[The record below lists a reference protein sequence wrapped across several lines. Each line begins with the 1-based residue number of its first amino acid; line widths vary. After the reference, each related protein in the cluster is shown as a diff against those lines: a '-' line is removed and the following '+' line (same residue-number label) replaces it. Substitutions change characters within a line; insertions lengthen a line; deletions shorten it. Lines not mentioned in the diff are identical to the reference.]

1 MLATINGSTDVY
13 LILGYPVEQVRAP
26 ESFNLIFATLGI
38 NAVLVP
44 VHVPPASVQ
53 AFVGAAFS
61 TRNIKGLFLT
71 IPHKSLVMDMLDEC
85 SELGRLAGAVNAVRC
100 HAEGRLVGD
109 LFDGEGLVASLNGFN
124 IVYTGKRVLILGAG
138 GGAAAI
144 AASLV
149 SPASKTS
156 KGVAA
161 EVALYD
167 PTPGK
172 AQALA
177 DRLGAAGP
185 VRVFAVDS
193 SDPAGFDV
201 IVNASPLGLYATDPM
216 PCDVSRMAPHAALVD
231 ILMKN
236 QPTPVVRAARSLGR
250 VAHPGFEMMIEQ
262 AHLYL
267 EFFGD
272 RQAAAAVQR
281 DATFIREA
289 IYPQELHGE
298 IRRVLTAPIPTL

>member
-1 MLATINGSTDVY
+1 MLSTINGATEVY
-13 LILGYPVEQVRAP
+13 LILGDPVEQVRAP

-44 VHVPPASVQ
+44 VHLPVAHVQ
-53 AFVGAAFS
+53 NFVRAAFS
-61 TRNIKGLFLT
+61 ARNIKGLLLT

-100 HAEGRLVGD
+100 DAQGRLVGE
-109 LFDGEGLVASLNGFN
+109 LFDGEGLVESLNGFN
-124 IVYTGKRVLILGAG
+124 IAYTARRVLILGAG

-149 SPASKTS
+149 SPASKVS
-156 KGVAA
+156 KGAAA

-177 DRLGAAGP
+177 ERLASAAQA
-185 VRVFAVDS
+185 RVIAVDS
-193 SDPAGFDV
+193 NDPARFDV
-201 IVNASPLGLYATDPM
+201 IVNASPLGLYASDSM

-236 QPTPVVRAARSLGR
+236 QPTPVVRAARSRGL
-250 VAHPGFEMMIEQ
+250 VAHPGFEMMIRQ
-262 AHLYL
+262 GALYL
-267 EFFGD
+267 DFFGLHEAAQAV
-272 RQAAAAVQR
+272 RQ
-281 DATFIREA
+281 DAGFIRQQ
-289 IYPQELHGE
+289 IYPAELQGE
-298 IRRVLTAPIPTL
+298 MALFLTT

>member
-13 LILGYPVEQVRAP
+13 LILGDPVEQVRAP

-44 VHVPPASVQ
+44 VHLPPASVQ
-53 AFVGAAFS
+53 AFVRAAFS
-61 TRNIKGLFLT
+61 ARNIKGLFLT

-100 HAEGRLVGD
+100 NADGRLVGD
-109 LFDGEGLVASLNGFN
+109 LFDGEGLVDSLNGFN
-124 IVYTGKRVLILGAG
+124 IIYTSKRVLILGAG

-156 KGVAA
+156 KGAAA

-172 AQALA
+172 SQALA
-177 DRLGAAGP
+177 DRLGASAPGR
-185 VRVFAVDS
+185 VRRVDS

-201 IVNASPLGLYATDPM
+201 VVNASPLGLYATDPL
-216 PCDVSRMAPHAALVD
+216 PCDVARMAPHAALVD

-236 QPTPVVRAARSLGR
+236 QPSPVVRAARTRGL
-250 VAHPGFEMMIEQ
+250 VAQPGFEMMIRQ
-262 AHLYL
+262 GALYL
-267 EFFGD
+267 DFFGLH
-272 RQAAAAVQR
+272 AAAQVVQR
-281 DATFIREA
+281 DAGFIRQQ
-289 IYPQELHGE
+289 IYPAALQGE
-298 IRRVLTAPIPTL
+298 IAPFLTL